1 MQSTCRV
8 VEVGGVAFDVQR
20 CACCQ
25 HAAFFGS
32 RKATNQL
39 RPCPC
44 DGTNRAGE
52 GSETVLMTAM
62 GIISSLELVGRETCE
77 STKREQ
83 VALQP

>member
-25 HAAFFGS
+25 HAVFFGS

-39 RPCPC
+39 RPCPS

-77 STKREQ
+77 STNRE
-83 VALQP
+83 